1 MLPAKLRGLA
11 SRVGRFALNS
21 FTAHKNHQTDGVRDH
36 QCSNSTASAA
46 SASASADSDHH
57 STCAQTVSVDART
70 ARQDRT
76 FRTSRTFR
84 TFRRAILAFFVAAIT
99 VLTMLIAPPA
109 KQANAASVW
118 WDYAGNGY
126 VAPTTEDN
134 RGRKDKEHTYDAA
147 DAFRDMRIED
157 PIVEKENGRIKVT
170 YKIIFNRNAEFARQ
184 LDAGEMQPKGN
195 KPKDGTAYL
204 GKPTLSVFLPKGL
217 DKSSILVKRYWEGSS
232 GKVQTGDTSAQL
244 VREDQDDMRIG
255 TLKTFAGAWT
265 AWTYTKDPSDR
276 GQFKGFNDNWNDN
289 LGPSSGDNGVG
300 GGLPHPYTYSRL
312 EGGPENC
319 QYGMCEIYKWNQNN
333 LFETLFASLE
343 WDTGDKRFTWIVSA
357 YLENGYTE
365 KDIYTRMPVA
375 AGFRSNWR
383 RNKYAVFG
391 PFDTDGDGIPDYVEH
406 LHNMNPKGV
415 DDIKYPQYED
425 SMLKDYG
432 KDNVPLTIYG
442 RKVTIKPIIKTGK
455 WEGDSSKGKFVYDG
469 KTSSDLPDDI
479 GIRYSIVSKSDNTIA
494 TVNSPNSMPEGSV
507 YINPKSGYIT
517 YNPRKTDK
525 YKTFTFGT
533 KITYPNPELY
543 NCNNSK
549 TLEYTHD
556 MKVKVI
562 PQSWIY
568 NPVYTPIDLTE
579 KTGEN
584 QRDVIPIVYTAKPQS
599 VKDPSKKNYSFIQA
613 GDLPQDA
620 TFEIKQYTKKS
631 GRSTLNS
638 DPILDWSRI
647 DQQDKNNGQ
656 VRFYSNKWREPGD
669 SGKYRTPVVVHYA
682 DGSSSTDG
690 DAGNADKNG
699 DFAKS
704 VVYASVNLKRPNPR
718 DSELK
723 LNIHNGYGG
732 SNLGDNGSVTI
743 TVNDPLKS
751 SIWIDSWAQ
760 YQIGQISLKSLCWKE
775 TTQKGGKV
783 EKSDYTFSDLSK
795 NNNDNTINGLTFKQT
810 EKWPHASDTEQE
822 TCFSNGTCNSKKLF
836 DKDAFTIERSR
847 GEISGTP
854 KKGGKYVCRVFAL
867 RDGSQAKTDFDTAVK
882 KKNYNVTLP
891 SGSQKY
897 DWQSKTVT
905 FVAHSLAHKYNP
917 QYVKVN
923 VKAGHRGGVTSA
935 APVSQS
941 GSNGVKG
948 DDKSQNDLVPNG
960 TRLPKGTWFELKKY
974 KDSKTVLSWSKFEGK
989 QSNKKSGED
998 KPDDTSSEERYG
1010 KVTFVPPNGTLVGE
1024 YSTPVIVHYPDG
1036 STSEDPDSG
1045 NLGKPVYAPVSVT
1058 DQDIQD
1064 DDLNL
1069 RVYSQY
1075 AGRQIG
1081 DNDQTGIR
1089 FRPDEVL
1096 GDGKGNTKPMFF
1108 DSWSSAKPGKIYQ
1121 RMLCYK
1127 LDKATNKRSNYE
1139 IDGVNGLTLAGR
1151 EGNTLDGKFT
1161 DKKPSQWTRANN
1173 EQRNECQANSSKCN
1187 SNLYLYGNEHDTT
1200 ERTWGWLHGK
1210 VNTSGDYVCTVYAIK
1225 DLENKDGKHGD
1236 LQTKFD
1242 TELNKFVKNPGDRK
1256 FEDVIKTVL
1265 KDHKGSKNNPIDATQ
1280 RHVDWDSVTFPIHVH
1295 NDAHY
1300 YNPKY
1305 ETKQMEAGT
1314 KQATEVPKSEK
1325 NANGADKL
1333 QEDVRV
1339 GDLPD
1344 GTWFEFKKSL
1354 SYTFFE
1360 DDQDNKADSG
1370 NSAKNPTGKFGKVTF
1385 RPHKWFPA
1393 ATDKVQVIVH
1403 YPDNST
1409 SENKDSGNNGKP
1421 IYANVNITRSHDE
1434 DANNLHLNVGDKES
1448 STNWQDTTINLS
1460 KGEELNTTN
1469 KTTRWLDSWSQ
1480 YKPGQI
1486 NLRTICHRVNPDR
1499 TKSHYQSGGIAG
1511 ITMQDVKI
1519 WDHTEDAKQQKAC
1532 EKDRSKCHPDTQLY
1546 DDYITNGNSRNT
1558 TERTRGW
1565 IKGTAKETGDYE
1577 CVVYAIKNKQHLI
1590 NDNDDLL
1597 DRFDKAVK
1605 TLNKDASKNNTDPLK
1620 DFKWKL
1626 DGDNGSKNAVEGV
1639 DYAKRTIPIHI
1650 HTQAHKYNPV
1660 YEKATVQAG
1669 KEVQSGLPKNKK
1681 PTGDQVK
1688 TDSLAYKAIAD
1699 DDTEFPNGTWFEL
1712 KKDASSPA
1720 TYDDAYDWSF
1730 WKNGQKDSNAPNRQ
1744 SVTAGSNP
1752 LNYNGNDTG
1761 IGSGSKYGNVTFHP
1775 DATVASK
1782 DYYKTHV
1789 IVHYPDGSTSDDTDA
1804 GNNQFKASASA
1815 TSTMNPVFA
1824 PVKVTKNNNNND
1836 LQMELLRSEDADPQH
1851 DSLSTSNPL
1860 TVMSGTSLT
1869 KNPYVRAWSVTNKN
1883 PITFRMLCTKDGQ
1896 QKWSRGLDDSLNMH
1910 LDDKKGGY
1918 GEFVEPWPF
1927 ATREQRIACSMND
1940 QNCYSNLLYGFTK
1953 GTGPLDKVSAVARS
1967 EVEISGIPQQA
1978 GTYTCSVYALKG
1990 DRVENVGNDKKHVLG
2005 GNLDKFQDIYNTATK
2020 TDNGKY
2026 ITGID
2031 WSTLQPTQGVFNEKH
2046 MGAFGDNW
2054 QRITFKVNVIDPP
2067 KFALPKT
2074 GGEGMSMVLLVV
2086 AMIGMCVMCG
2096 AFFVD
2101 QTKWGHAMLAGVAAG
2116 MMGGLHGI
2124 ARGITASLTQSHAM
2138 QARTTQ
2144 ANIARNS
2151 NGNRNT
2157 NSKISEIWRGLVKKV
2172 KNIRRFDDYS
2182 ASVKDFVRKATGWLR
2197 AVLRR
2202 VGRWATERWR
2212 C

>member
-1 MLPAKLRGLA
+1 MLPAKFRGFA
-11 SRVGRFALNS
+11 SRVGRLASRAL
-21 FTAHKNHQTDGVRDH
+21 AWHKTSERDG
-36 QCSNSTASAA
+36 A
-46 SASASADSDHH
+46 
-57 STCAQTVSVDART
+57 ART
-70 ARQDRT
+70 SHT
-76 FRTSRTFR
+76 L
-84 TFRRAILAFFVAAIT
+84 RRAILAFFVAVVT

-126 VAPTTEDN
+126 VAATTEDN
-134 RGRKDKEHTYDAA
+134 KGRKDEPHTYDAA

-217 DKSSILVKRYWEGSS
+217 DKESIHVKRYWEGSS
-232 GKVQTGDTSAQL
+232 GKIIIGETSAQL
-244 VREDQDDMRIG
+244 VREDQTDMNIH
-255 TLKTFAGAWT
+255 TLKKYLGAWS
-265 AWTYTKDPSDR
+265 AWTYTKNPSDAKE
-276 GQFKGFNDNWNDN
+276 FKGFNDSWEDN
-289 LGPSSGDNGVG
+289 LGASSGDNGVG
-300 GGLPHPYTYSRL
+300 GGLPNPYKYSRL
-312 EGGPENC
+312 EGGSQDC
-319 QYGMCEIYKWNQNN
+319 QYGMCEIYKWNNNN

-343 WDTGDKRFTWIVSA
+343 LDTGDKRFTWIVSA

-375 AGFRSNWR
+375 AGFRSSWR

-432 KDNVPLTIYG
+432 KDNVPLTTYG
-442 RKVTIKPIIKTGK
+442 RRVTIKPIIKTGK

-469 KTSSDLPDDI
+469 KTSSNLPDDI
-479 GIRYSIVSKSDNTIA
+479 GIRYSIVSKSDNTIR
-494 TVNSPNSMPEGSV
+494 TVDSTNNMPEGSV

-525 YKTFTFGT
+525 YKTFTFST

-556 MKVKVI
+556 MKVRVI

-568 NPVYTPIDLTE
+568 NPVYTPVDLTE

-599 VKDPSKKNYSFIQA
+599 VKDASKKHSDIIQS
-613 GDLPQDA
+613 GDLPKDA
-620 TFEIKQYTKKS
+620 TFELKQYTKQS
-631 GRSTLNS
+631 GRNTLKS
-638 DPILDWSRI
+638 DPLLDWSRI
-647 DQQDKNNGQ
+647 ENQDKNNGK
-656 VRFYSNKWREPGD
+656 VRFYSNKWRDPKN

-682 DGSSSTDG
+682 DGSSSTDD
-690 DAGNADKNG
+690 DAANVDARG
-699 DFAKS
+699 DFSKS
-704 VVYASVNLKRPNPR
+704 VVYASVNLKRPNPN

-732 SNLGDNGSVTI
+732 HNLGDNGSVTI
-743 TVNDPLKS
+743 TVNDPLNP

-775 TTQKGGKV
+775 TKEGNSVKK
-783 EKSDYTFSDLSK
+783 EDYTFSDLSK
-795 NNNDNTINGLTFKQT
+795 TNNDNTINGLTFKQT
-810 EKWPHASDTEQE
+810 EKWPHATDSEQE
-822 TCFSNGTCNSKKLF
+822 TCFANGTCNNKKLF

-867 RDGSQAKTDFDTAVK
+867 RDGSQAKTDFDKAVET
-882 KKNYNVTLP
+882 KNYNVSLP
-891 SGSQKY
+891 SGSQRY

-923 VKAGHRGGVTSA
+923 VKVGHKGGVTSA

-989 QSNKKSGED
+989 KSNKKSGKDE
-998 KPDDTSSEERYG
+998 PDDTSSEEMYG

-1064 DDLNL
+1064 DDLKL

-1075 AGRQIG
+1075 GGRQIG
-1081 DNDQTGIR
+1081 DNDRTGIR
-1089 FRPDEVL
+1089 FRPGEVL
-1096 GDGKGNTKPMFF
+1096 GDNKGNTKPMFF

-1127 LDKATNKRSNYE
+1127 LGTDNKRSGYE
-1139 IDGVNGLTLAGR
+1139 IDGINGLTLAGR

-1161 DKKPSQWTRANN
+1161 SKPSQWTRANN
-1173 EQRNECQANSSKCN
+1173 EQRNECKADGSKCN
-1187 SNLYLYGNEHDTT
+1187 HNLYLYGDERDTT
-1200 ERTWGWLHGK
+1200 ERTWGWLQGK
-1210 VNTSGDYVCTVYAIK
+1210 VKNNGDYVCTVYAIK
-1225 DLENKDGKHGD
+1225 DLENKDGNHGN
-1236 LQTKFD
+1236 LQKKFD
-1242 TELNKFVKNPGDRK
+1242 TELNKFVKNPGDRN
-1256 FEDVIKTVL
+1256 FEDVISKSVL
-1265 KDHKGSKNNPIDATQ
+1265 TNQKGSKNNPIDATQ

-1300 YNPKY
+1300 YNPQY
-1305 ETKQMEAGT
+1305 TTLTMEAGT
-1314 KQATEVPKSEK
+1314 KQDTALPQSKKT
-1325 NANGADKL
+1325 ANGADKL
-1333 QEDVRV
+1333 QDDVKE

-1344 GTWFEFKKSL
+1344 GTWFKLKGSL
-1354 SYTFFE
+1354 SYAFFE
-1360 DDQDNKADSG
+1360 DDQDNKADSSD
-1370 NSAKNPTGKFGKVTF
+1370 SAKNPTGKFGKVTF

-1393 ATDKVQVIVH
+1393 TKKDNPDKKQVIVH
-1403 YPDNST
+1403 YPDGST
-1409 SENKDSGNNGKP
+1409 SEDSDSGNNGKP
-1421 IYANVNITRSHDE
+1421 IYAKVNITRSNDE
-1434 DANNLHLNVGDKES
+1434 DAGNLHLNVGDKEGS
-1448 STNWQDTTINLS
+1448 GNWQNTAIDLS
-1460 KGEELNTTN
+1460 KDEELNTSAQ
-1469 KTTRWLDSWSQ
+1469 TTRWLDSWSQ

-1486 NLRTICHRVNPDR
+1486 NLRTICHRVNPDN
-1499 TKSHYQSGGIAG
+1499 TNSHYQAGGIAG
-1511 ITMQDVKI
+1511 ITMQDVKM
-1519 WDHTEDAKQQKAC
+1519 WKHTESAKDQKDC
-1532 EKDRSKCHPDTQLY
+1532 EKDKSQCKTDTQLY
-1546 DDYITNGNSRNT
+1546 DNYITNGNSRDT

-1577 CVVYAIKNKQHLI
+1577 CVVYAIKSPYKWI
-1590 NDNDDLL
+1590 NSDLL
-1597 DRFDKAVK
+1597 TRFDAAVNK
-1605 TLNKDASKNNTDPLK
+1605 LGKDASKNNTDPLQG
-1620 DFKWKL
+1620 FQWNL
-1626 DGDNGSKNAVEGV
+1626 SGSGSNAVKAKKGV
-1639 DYAKRTIPIHI
+1639 DYEYCTIPIHI

-1660 YEKATVQAG
+1660 YDKVSVQAG

-1688 TDSLAYKAIAD
+1688 TDSLAYEAIANG
-1699 DDTEFPNGTWFEL
+1699 EAFPDGTWFEL

-1730 WKNGQKDSNAPNRQ
+1730 WKKGLNGQNDSNAPN
-1744 SVTAGSNP
+1744 TAGTNP
-1752 LNYNGNDTG
+1752 LNHSGKDAG
-1761 IGSGSKYGNVTFHP
+1761 IGSGSKYGKVTFHP
-1775 DATVASK
+1775 DVTIAAK
-1782 DYYKTHV
+1782 DYYQTHV
-1789 IVHYPDGSTSDDTDA
+1789 VVHYPDGSTSDDTDA
-1804 GNNQFKASASA
+1804 GNNQFKASSSA

-1824 PVKVTKNNNNND
+1824 KVQVTDLGYKRTDLRMVLTKAKD
-1836 LQMELLRSEDADPQH
+1836 T
-1851 DSLSTSNPL
+1851 DSPLNSNSDL
-1860 TVMSGTSLT
+1860 TVMKGIGLL
-1869 KNPYVRAWSVTNKN
+1869 KNPFVQAWSVKDKGKINL
-1883 PITFRMLCTKDGQ
+1883 RMMCTKQGE
-1896 QKWSRGLDDSLNMH
+1896 QKWSRGLESTLNMH
-1910 LDDKKGGY
+1910 LGNDY
-1918 GEFVEPWPF
+1918 GNSTPEWTF
-1927 ATREQRIACSMND
+1927 ATEAQQKECRENGVCHVEHV
-1940 QNCYSNLLYGFTK
+1940 LYGFLNDNAQP
-1953 GTGPLDKVSAVARS
+1953 GSVESAVARR
-1967 EVEISGIPQQA
+1967 EEEIEGAPKET
-1978 GTYTCSVYALKG
+1978 GTYSCSVFALK
-1990 DRVENVGNDKKHVLG
+1990 DKALTAFDAAVQENVPKNDGSYTSTDMWNVDLNAKDNSLKKS
-2005 GNLDKFQDIYNTATK
+2005 QDW
-2020 TDNGKY
+2020 D
-2026 ITGID
+2026 
-2031 WSTLQPTQGVFNEKH
+2031 
-2046 MGAFGDNW
+2046 
-2054 QRITFKVNVIDPP
+2054 RISFKVHVVE

-2074 GGEGMSMVLLVV
+2074 GGEGMSMALLVV
-2086 AMIGMCVMCG
+2086 AMIAMCVMCG

-2101 QTKWGHAMLAGVAAG
+2101 QTKWGHAMLAGAAAG
-2116 MMGGLHGI
+2116 MMCGLRGF
-2124 ARGITASLTQSHAM
+2124 ARGVTASITQ
-2138 QARTTQ
+2138 
-2144 ANIARNS
+2144 NS
-2151 NGNRNT
+2151 NSNS
-2157 NSKISEIWRGLVKKV
+2157 NSKISEIWRSLVKKV
-2172 KNIRRFDDYS
+2172 KDIRRFDEYS
-2182 ASVKDFVRKATGWLR
+2182 ASAKDFVRKVTGWVR
-2197 AVLRR
+2197 AAFRR
-2202 VGRWATERWR
+2202 VRRWATERWR